1 MLHEKVKLR
10 KLGNEKET
18 MKQLRVLHGERSTTW
33 RIYPWYFMILIE
45 NPWWYRF
52 HLKDTSMCY
61 DISLAIK
68 GAYQKRTLEA
78 YLDSN
83 SVETLA
89 KRINDQWEDDMCT
102 IEKKRI
108 GNVLWDGE
116 CIIKISKFTYSG

>member
-1 MLHEKVKLR
+1 
-10 KLGNEKET
+10 
-18 MKQLRVLHGERSTTW
+18 
-33 RIYPWYFMILIE
+33 
-45 NPWWYRF
+45 
-52 HLKDTSMCY
+52 MCY